1 MKYIHID
8 TLNMFFR
15 SVHTVNPNAGID
27 VMSGMALHTI
37 FQSLRKVWRQF
48 EADHA
53 VFHTEGRSWRKDFY
67 PKYKLNRK
75 VAQLAKSEREREDDE
90 ILMEALNDLVEFL
103 RDKTN
108 TTVLRCPT
116 AEADDTIALFIQSHP
131 DDEHIIIS
139 TDSDFIQ
146 LLKHDNVTIY
156 NGVTNVTM
164 KKGGLFD
171 EKGRNLEFSIKSDS
185 KIKVGK
191 PDPTFEPDPKWYEFA
206 MFLKMIRGD
215 KSDNVFSAFPGARLK
230 GTKNK
235 IGITEAF
242 EDRDTQGFNWNN
254 FMLQR
259 WTDEEENDH
268 LVKDK
273 FEENKTLIDLECQP
287 NEVRMACLEAIE
299 EQTTAKRVEQVGIHF
314 MRFAGKWDLN
324 RISDNA
330 TEYANILN
338 AGYKASSS
346 EG

>member
-15 SVHTVNPNAGID
+15 SVHTINPNSGID
-27 VMSGMALHTI
+27 VMAGMALHTI
-37 FQSLRKVWRQF
+37 FNSVRKVWRQF
-48 EADHA
+48 GADHA

-75 VAQLAKSEREREDDE
+75 VAMLAKSETERENDE
-90 ILMEALNDLVEFL
+90 ILMEALGDLTAFL
-103 RDKTN
+103 KEKTN

-131 DDEHIIIS
+131 DDEHIIVS

-146 LLKHDNVTIY
+146 LLKHDNVKLY
-156 NGVTNVTM
+156 NGVSDVLMT
-164 KKGGLFD
+164 KQGLQD
-171 EKGRNLEFSIKSDS
+171 SKGRNLEFSIKSDS

-191 PDPTFEPDPKWYEFA
+191 PDPTFTPDPNWYDFA

-235 IGITEAF
+235 IGITEAY

-259 WTDEEENDH
+259 WTDEDEVDH

-273 FEENKTLIDLECQP
+273 YEENRTLIDLEKQP
-287 NEVRMACLEAIE
+287 EEVRQACLDAIN
-299 EQTTAKRVEQVGIHF
+299 EQVSAKHVPQVGIHF
-314 MRFAGKWDLN
+314 LKFCGQWDLK
-324 RISDNA
+324 RLSDSA
-330 TEYANILN
+330 TEFANILN
-338 AGYKASSS
+338 AGYKSA

>member
-15 SVHTVNPNAGID
+15 SIHTVNPNAGID
-27 VMSGMALHTI
+27 MMAGAALHTI
-37 FQSLRKVWRQF
+37 FNSIRKVWRQF
-48 EADHA
+48 DADHA

-75 VAQLAKSEREREDDE
+75 VAQLAKTETERENDE
-90 ILMEALNDLVEFL
+90 ILMEALTDLITFL
-103 RDKTN
+103 REKTN

-139 TDSDFIQ
+139 TDTDFIQ
-146 LLKHDNVTIY
+146 LLKHDNVTLY
-156 NGVTNVTM
+156 NGVSDITM
-164 KKGGLFD
+164 RKTGLTD
-171 EKGRNLEFSIKSDS
+171 TKGRNLEFSIKSDS
-185 KIKVGK
+185 KLKVGK
-191 PDPTFEPDPKWYEFA
+191 PDPTFVPASNWYEFA

-230 GTKNK
+230 GSKNK

-259 WTDEEENDH
+259 WEDEEGVEH

-273 FEENKTLIDLECQP
+273 YEENMKLIDLEMQP
-287 NEVRMACLEAIE
+287 DEIREACIEVIY
-299 EQTTAKRVEQVGIHF
+299 EQTNADRVDQVGIHF
-314 MRFAGKWDLN
+314 MRFAGQWDLK
-324 RISDNA
+324 RISDSA
-330 TEYANILN
+330 TEFSNILN
-338 AGYKASSS
+338 AGYKAKAK
-346 EG
+346 

>member
-15 SVHTVNPNAGID
+15 SIHTVNPNSGVDMMA
-27 VMSGMALHTI
+27 GMALNTI
-37 FQSLRKVWRQF
+37 FSSVRKVWRMF

-75 VAQLAKSEREREDDE
+75 VAQLGKTEKERETDE
-90 ILMEALNDLVEFL
+90 ILFEALGDMVTFL
-103 RDKTN
+103 KEKTN

-156 NGVTNVTM
+156 NGVTDISMT
-164 KKGGLFD
+164 KKGLTDG
-171 EKGRNLEFSIKSDS
+171 KGRVLEFTVKSDS
-185 KIKVGK
+185 KLKVGK
-191 PDPTFEPDPKWYEFA
+191 PSPLFAPAEYWYEFA

-230 GTKNK
+230 GSKNK
-235 IGITEAF
+235 VGITEAYD
-242 EDRDTQGFNWNN
+242 DRDTMGFNWNN
-254 FMLQR
+254 FMLQK
-259 WTDEEENDH
+259 WVDEEQQEH
-268 LVKDK
+268 VVKDK
-273 FEENKTLIDLECQP
+273 YEENKKLIDLEQQP
-287 NEVRMACLEAIE
+287 DEVRKACIDIIN
-299 EQTTAKRVEQVGIHF
+299 EQTQAQRVQQVGIHF
-314 MRFAGKWDLN
+314 IRFAGQWDLK
-324 RISDNA
+324 RLGDSA
-330 TEYANILN
+330 TEFANILN
-338 AGYKASSS
+338 AGYTPK
-346 EG
+346 

>member
-8 TLNMFFR
+8 SMNMFFR
-15 SVHTVNPNAGID
+15 SVHTLNPNAGVD
-27 VMSGMALHTI
+27 VMAGMALHTI
-37 FQSLRKVWRQF
+37 FNSLRKVWKQF
-48 EADHA
+48 EAEHV

-75 VAQLAKSEREREDDE
+75 VAQLSKTETEKENDE
-90 ILMEALNDLVEFL
+90 ILFEAFNDLITFMRE
-103 RDKTN
+103 KTN
-108 TTVLRCPT
+108 TTVLRCPV
-116 AEADDTIALFIQSHP
+116 AEADDTIAVFIQAHP

-156 NGVTNVTM
+156 NGVSDIIMT
-164 KKGGLFD
+164 KAGLKD
-171 EKGRNLEFSIKSDS
+171 AKGRNLEFSIKSDS
-185 KIKVGK
+185 KLKVGK
-191 PDPTFEPDPKWYEFA
+191 PDPTFAPDANWYEFA

-242 EDRDTQGFNWNN
+242 EDRETQGFNWNN

-259 WTDEEENDH
+259 WEDEEEVEH

-273 FEENKTLIDLECQP
+273 YEENYKLIDLESQP
-287 NEVRMACLEAIE
+287 DDIRLACVESID
-299 EQTTAKRVEQVGIHF
+299 EQLKADRVEQVGIHF
-314 MRFAGKWDLN
+314 MRFAGRWDLK
-324 RISDNA
+324 RISDSA
-330 TEYANILN
+330 TEFANILN
-338 AGYKASSS
+338 ASYKPKQA
-346 EG
+346 